1 MRARLALFGP
11 LCSLIYLAITWSA
24 HANAWELLLEDEN
37 LSVQQ
42 RPYTGSALKE
52 IKGVTHVKA
61 SLNAL
66 MALLKDAEFNQQW
79 VYRSGGASILNE
91 NGYAQA
97 YVYGIVDAPWPMR
110 DRDTVVRFDYQQQAE
125 TKSITIAISN
135 FPNFIAT
142 KDDFVRVPDFGG
154 YWKLRPEKEG
164 WVEVIYQVYGDPGG
178 LIPVWLANY
187 AAARSVTKTLQ
198 NMQSAVKRYEN
209 AQSAFVDNASME

>member
-1 MRARLALFGP
+1 MKSRLTLLGLLCSFISLAL
-11 LCSLIYLAITWSA
+11 TWPA
-24 HANAWELLLEDEN
+24 NANAWELLLEDEN
-37 LSVQQ
+37 LRVLQ
-42 RPYTGSALKE
+42 RPYAGSALNE

-79 VYRSGGASILNE
+79 VYSSGGASILNE

-125 TKSITIAISN
+125 TKAITIAITN

-154 YWKLRPEKEG
+154 YWKLRPENEG